1 MTFFARKFPAA
12 EAVQLVRNLRHEEC
26 RASVRI
32 TDAADWLAGLEA

>member
-1 MTFFARKFPAA
+1 LAGFARKFPTA
-12 EAVQLVRNLRHEEC
+12 EAIQPVRDLRQEEC